1 MKIAYGKNTPTSATD
16 PEVIEMHRMVRMITG
31 ILRPGAYLVESLPW
45 LKYLPWY
52 GRDLKLG
59 FERTKKFYL
68 GQLKRVREQIVYISF
83 RILTS
88 CLTRSTAERRGH
100 RPFVHKTYA
109 RR

>member
-45 LKYLPWY
+45 LKCLPWY

-59 FERTKKFYL
+59 FERAKKFHL
-68 GQLKRVREQIVYISF
+68 DQLNRVREKMVCVSI

-88 CLTRSTAERRGH
+88 CLTRSTAE
-100 RPFVHKTYA
+100 
-109 RR
+109 

>member
-59 FERTKKFYL
+59 FERAKTFHL
-68 GQLKRVREQIVYISF
+68 DQLNRVREKMVCFHSNLDFLSDSF
-83 RILTS
+83 HSRVMRTLA
-88 CLTRSTAERRGH
+88 LRS
-100 RPFVHKTYA
+100 
-109 RR
+109 